1 MQRQSS
7 YFPKLS
13 SQPIQK
19 SNTCITH
26 DIYVFIEY
34 YDYDGDPYDDG
45 GDNTR
50 KMTPI
55 LSKRK

>member
-34 YDYDGDPYDDG
+34 YDYDDG